1 MLSDFWILS
10 NLQFCPNLANFQL
23 LTISILSDLQFRCC
37 PIFQFCPSFQFFNS
51 SDFFLLF
58 QFFLMSK
65 KWKVHARLLGTFSL
79 TPAAVVYWSCLFY
92 ALQEIG
98 CDLAPL
104 QYLKRWKSLSQ
115 MTTLPSADYSGGGTK
130 TVSMFSKLMQQSS
143 SFVMEGVKNLVVKKH
158 NLPVTKIV
166 DELME
171 VN

>member
-1 MLSDFWILS
+1 M
-10 NLQFCPNLANFQL
+10 ANFQL
-23 LTISILSDLQFRCC
+23 LTISILSDLQFWCC
-37 PIFQFCPSFQFFNS
+37 AIFQFCPSFQFFNS

>member
-10 NLQFCPNLANFQL
+10 DLQFCPNLANFQL
-23 LTISILSDLQFRCC
+23 LTISILSDLQFWCC
-37 PIFQFCPSFQFFNS
+37 PI
-51 SDFFLLF
+51 F

>member
-1 MLSDFWILS
+1 MLQDT
-10 NLQFCPNLANFQL
+10 Q
-23 LTISILSDLQFRCC
+23 CC
-37 PIFQFCPSFQFFNS
+37 GGIKF
-51 SDFFLLF
+51 
-58 QFFLMSK
+58 
-65 KWKVHARLLGTFSL
+65 
-79 TPAAVVYWSCLFY
+79 LFY

-171 VN
+171 VQKLVNFQRFLVIL

>member
-1 MLSDFWILS
+1 MKKGIILH
-10 NLQFCPNLANFQL
+10 
-23 LTISILSDLQFRCC
+23 
-37 PIFQFCPSFQFFNS
+37 
-51 SDFFLLF
+51 
-58 QFFLMSK
+58 
-65 KWKVHARLLGTFSL
+65 VRLLGTFRQL
-79 TPAAVVYWSCLFY
+79 RQWYIEVPFFY

-171 VN
+171 VNYFFF